1 MLPVTALLF
10 TASVA
15 LPAALSLHGL
25 GEPPAVLRQCEHEL
39 RTPLA
44 LRPDLSRV
52 KSTRP
57 SRTSMRAMSSDLLAP
72 DPATV
77 VVIDD
82 HDIVRI
88 GLQTLVDACP
98 DLRFAGS
105 AGSLREGLELIA
117 AQQPGLVITD
127 MGTKDSSGLQT
138 VRAVV
143 AAQGSRATIVVSM
156 QDELLYGEQ
165 VLALGARAYLMKES
179 AHAMVIP
186 AALTV
191 LNGGTWVSPRLN
203 ARLPSRFLHR
213 ARPAPVENTAPHGME
228 LTLREIE
235 VLQLLKSGRTTKEIA
250 AALELSARTVDI
262 HRANIKRKLHLRS
275 GAELIAYA
283 SSRL

>member
-1 MLPVTALLF
+1 M
-10 TASVA
+10 
-15 LPAALSLHGL
+15 
-25 GEPPAVLRQCEHEL
+25 Q
-39 RTPLA
+39 
-44 LRPDLSRV
+44 
-52 KSTRP
+52 
-57 SRTSMRAMSSDLLAP
+57 AMPSDLLAP

-88 GLQTLVDACP
+88 GLQTLVEACP
-98 DLRFAGS
+98 DLRLAGS

-117 AQQPGLVITD
+117 AQQPDLVITD

-143 AAQGSRATIVVSM
+143 AAQGPRATIVVSM

-165 VLALGARAYLMKES
+165 VLALGARGYLMKET

-186 AALTV
+186 AALAV
-191 LNGGTWVSPRLN
+191 LNGGTWVSQRLN
-203 ARLPSRFLHR
+203 ARLLGRFLHR
-213 ARPAPVENTAPHGME
+213 ARPTSVENAAPNGME

-235 VLQLLKSGRTTKEIA
+235 VLQLLKAGRTTKEIA

-275 GAELIAYA
+275 GAELIAFA